1 MKRVLGS
8 ATLVVLALTL
18 VLHAQ
23 PAPPDVVIVNAR
35 VYTGLPSTPW
45 AEALSVR
52 GDRIVEV
59 GTSDIL
65 RKQAG
70 AATRVID
77 AGGKLVIPGINDAHA
92 HIGGGPEYTPLGGPP
107 AFEQDPSLDEV
118 IERIKA
124 AASKAPAGGWLVGEI
139 GARILDD
146 PRATREVLD
155 PISGDRPLMLASWHG
170 HGTLLNTAALR
181 RLKVAEREPDP
192 PGGFFVRKT
201 DGRTITG
208 LAHEY
213 ADYIIRRRFDLLG
226 PRDAQVE
233 ALRAFGAEAASFG
246 ITSVQIMS
254 TSAPVADASR
264 WISEAKIPLRVRL
277 IDFPMTSMPSWKT
290 PAARRTDGLLTV
302 SGTKWIID
310 GTPIE
315 RLMFL
320 RDPYSDSPSL
330 RGRLNFPEEDLRL
343 FLQRALAAGEQPMF
357 HAVGDAAID
366 TLLAA
371 LESTGGEK
379 WAPLRPRLE
388 HGDMLER
395 AHFDR
400 AKRLGIVLVQ
410 NPAHFMT
417 APLMQ
422 VRLGERT
429 ARTDVVK
436 TIIGAGLPFALGS
449 DGPMNPY
456 LNMMFAAINP
466 TNPGEALSIEQALAA
481 YTRGAAFAEFAEG
494 QKGTLAPGML
504 ADLAMLSQDI
514 LKAPPPELPKTT
526 SLLTIVGGR
535 IVHESSDRTTGR
547 VAPP

>member
-1 MKRVLGS
+1 MKRFLCL
-8 ATLVVLALTL
+8 ATLVLSALAL

-23 PAPPDVVIVNAR
+23 PASPDVVIVNAR
-35 VYTGLPSTPW
+35 VYTGHSIRPW
-45 AEALSVR
+45 AEALSIR
-52 GDRIVEV
+52 GNRILEV
-59 GTSDIL
+59 GTSDAI

-70 AATRVID
+70 PATRVID

-92 HIGGGPEYTPLGGPP
+92 HVGGGPEYTPLGGPP

-124 AASKAPAGGWLVGEI
+124 AAAKAPAGGWLVGEI
-139 GARILDD
+139 GATVLDD
-146 PRATREVLD
+146 PRATRAVLD
-155 PISGDRPLMLASWHG
+155 PITGDHPVMLTSWHG
-170 HGTLLNTAALR
+170 HGTVLNTAALR
-181 RLKVAEREPDP
+181 LLKVSDEEPDP
-192 PGGFFVRKT
+192 AGGFFVRAT
-201 DGRTITG
+201 NGRTITG

-213 ADYIIRRRFDLLG
+213 ADYTIRRRFDLLG
-226 PRDAQVE
+226 ARDAQIKT
-233 ALRAFGAEAASFG
+233 LRAFASEAASFG

-254 TSAPVADASR
+254 TSAPVTDASA
-264 WISEAKIPLRVRL
+264 WISEAKLPMRVRL
-277 IDFPMTSMPSWKT
+277 IDFPMTAMPAWKN
-290 PAARRTDGLLTV
+290 PSPRRTDGLLTV

-330 RGRLNFPEEDLRL
+330 RGRLNFPEEDVRL
-343 FLQRALAAGEQPMF
+343 FLQRSLAAGEQPMF

-366 TLLAA
+366 TVLAA
-371 LESTGGEK
+371 LEATGGEK

-388 HGDMLER
+388 HGDMLEP

-417 APLMQ
+417 APMLRL
-422 VRLGERT
+422 RLGERT
-429 ARTDVVK
+429 ARTEIVK
-436 TIIGAGLPFALGS
+436 STIHAGVPFALGS

-466 TNPGEALSIEQALAA
+466 TNPGEALSVEQAVAA
-481 YTRGAAFAEFAEG
+481 YTRGSAFAEFAEG
-494 QKGTLAPGML
+494 QKGSLAPGML

-514 LKAPPPELPKTT
+514 FKTPPPELPKTT
-526 SLLTIVGGR
+526 SLLTIVDGR
-535 IVHESSDRTTGR
+535 IVHERK
-547 VAPP
+547 

>member
-1 MKRVLGS
+1 MKTGLR
-8 ATLVVLALTL
+8 LAVTVTFGVGL

-23 PAPPDVVIVNAR
+23 PAPPDLVIVNAR
-35 VYTGLPSTPW
+35 VYTGLPNAPW
-45 AEALSVR
+45 AEALSIR
-52 GDRIVEV
+52 GERILEV
-59 GTSDIL
+59 GTSDVI

-70 AATRVID
+70 AVTRIID

-92 HIGGGPEYTPLGGPP
+92 HVGGGPEYTALEGPP

-124 AASKAPAGGWLVGEI
+124 AVSKAPAGGWLKGEI
-139 GARILDD
+139 GARVLDD

-155 PISGDRPLMLASWHG
+155 PITGDRPLLLASWHG
-170 HGTLLNTAALR
+170 HGALLNTAALR
-181 RLKVAEREPDP
+181 RLKVAEQEPDP
-192 PGGFFVRKT
+192 AGGFFVRKT

-213 ADYIIRRRFDLLG
+213 ADYIIRRRFNLLG
-226 PRDAQVE
+226 PRDAQVK
-233 ALRAFGAEAASFG
+233 ALREFATEAASFG

-254 TSAPVADASR
+254 TSAPVADASA
-264 WISEAKIPLRVRL
+264 WISEAKVPLRVRL

-290 PAARRTDGLLTV
+290 PAARRTDALLTV

-315 RLMFL
+315 RLMFI

-366 TLLAA
+366 TVLAA

-388 HGDMLER
+388 HGDMLEPT
-395 AHFDR
+395 HFDR

-410 NPAHFMT
+410 NPAHFMI

-422 VRLGERT
+422 DRLGERT

-436 TIIGAGLPFALGS
+436 TILGAGVPLALGS

-466 TNPGEALSIEQALAA
+466 TNPGEALSIEQSLAA
-481 YTRGAAFAEFAEG
+481 YTRGSAFAEFAER
-494 QKGTLAPGML
+494 QKGTLAPEML
-504 ADLAMLSQDI
+504 ADIAMLSQDI
-514 LKAPPPELPKTT
+514 FKAPPPELPKTT

-535 IVHESSDRTTGR
+535 IMHEGK
-547 VAPP
+547 

>member
-1 MKRVLGS
+1 MKRSLGL
-8 ATLVVLALTL
+8 ATLVLFALAL
-18 VLHAQ
+18 VIHAQ
-23 PAPPDVVIVNAR
+23 AVPPDLVIVNAR
-35 VYTGLPSTPW
+35 IYTGLPAGPW
-45 AEALSVR
+45 AEGISLR
-52 GDRIVEV
+52 GSRILEV
-59 GTSDIL
+59 GTSEAI

-70 AATRVID
+70 PATRVID

-92 HIGGGPEYTPLGGPP
+92 HVGGGPGHTPLGGPP

-124 AASKAPAGGWLVGEI
+124 AAAKAPAGGWLVGEI
-139 GARILDD
+139 GARVLDD
-146 PRATREVLD
+146 PRAGRAALD
-155 PISGDRPLMLASWHG
+155 PITGDHPLLLASWHG
-170 HGTLLNTAALR
+170 HGAVLNTAALR
-181 RLKVAEREPDP
+181 LLKVSDEEPDP
-192 PGGFFVRKT
+192 PGGFFVRAT
-201 DGRTITG
+201 NGRTITG

-226 PRDAQVE
+226 PRDAQVKTLS
-233 ALRAFGAEAASFG
+233 AVGAEAASFG
-246 ITSVQIMS
+246 ITSIQIMS
-254 TSAPVADASR
+254 TSAPVTEAAA
-264 WISEAKIPLRVRL
+264 WISEARMPIRVRL
-277 IDFPMTSMPSWKT
+277 IDFPMTSMPAWKN
-290 PAARRTDGLLTV
+290 PASRRTDGLLTV

-330 RGRLNFPEEDLRL
+330 RGRINFPEEDLRL
-343 FLQRALAAGEQPMF
+343 FLQRSLAAGEQPMF

-366 TLLAA
+366 TVLAA

-388 HGDMLER
+388 HGDMLEP

-400 AKRLGIVLVQ
+400 ARRLGIVLVQ

-417 APLMQ
+417 APLLKL
-422 VRLGERT
+422 RLGERI
-429 ARTDVVK
+429 ARTAAVK
-436 TIIGAGLPFALGS
+436 STIGAGVPFALGS

-466 TNPGEALSIEQALAA
+466 TNQREALSIEQALAA
-481 YTRGAAFAEFAEG
+481 YTRGSAFAEFAEG

-514 LKAPPPELPKTT
+514 FKVPPPELPKTT
-526 SLLTIVGGR
+526 SLLTIVDGR
-535 IVHESSDRTTGR
+535 IVHERK
-547 VAPP
+547 